1 MVGFFLCISLSWAD
15 WTVINI
21 TDGITVSQK
30 TIPNSDLF
38 AFRGEGVVD
47 VHISKLQSVLFD
59 EKRGDEWVDLMDKA
73 YPVTDWSEEK
83 RTIYQKYDL
92 PWPIQDRDYVM
103 TQNRTLDSTKKTVTA
118 TYQSIETSLK
128 PQQECCIRA
137 YAQRTYW
144 KMESLPNGQT
154 KVAVEVQTDP
164 KGALPSWLIN
174 MIQKDWPYNSITS
187 LSKQGLRED
196 IIPDKTTSSW

>member
-1 MVGFFLCISLSWAD
+1 MTALLLFLSLCWAD

-59 EKRGDEWVDLMDKA
+59 EKRGNEWVDLMEEA
-73 YPVTDWSEEK
+73 YPVTDWIEDK
-83 RTIYQKYDL
+83 RIIYQKYDL

-103 TQNRTLDSTKKTVTA
+103 TQKRDFNVDTKTITA
-118 TYQSIETSLK
+118 TYQSVEIPKKNTARMLCSSLCTTHVL
-128 PQQECCIRA
+128 E
-137 YAQRTYW
+137 
-144 KMESLPNGQT
+144 NG
-154 KVAVEVQTDP
+154 
-164 KGALPSWLIN
+164 
-174 MIQKDWPYNSITS
+174 SITKWTNQS
-187 LSKQGLRED
+187 SCRSANRSKGSIALVVDQHDSKRLALQLHHKSNQTGS
-196 IIPDKTTSSW
+196 T

>member
-1 MVGFFLCISLSWAD
+1 MTALLLFLSLCWAD

-47 VHISKLQSVLFD
+47 VHISKLQSVLFN
-59 EKRGDEWVDLMDKA
+59 EKRGSEWVDLMEEA
-73 YPVTDWSEEK
+73 YPVTDWSEDK

-103 TQNRTLDSTKKTVTA
+103 TQKRNFSIDTKTITA
-118 TYQSIETSLK
+118 TYQSVESPKK
-128 PQQECCIRA
+128 PPQECCVRA

-144 KMESLPNGQT
+144 KMEALPNGQT

-187 LSKQGLRED
+187 PTKQAQRD
-196 IIPDKTTSSW
+196 NIVPASTTSDW

>member
-1 MVGFFLCISLSWAD
+1 MTALLLFLSLCWAD

-59 EKRGDEWVDLMDKA
+59 EKRGTEWVDLMEEA
-73 YPVTDWSEEK
+73 YPVTDWIEDK

-103 TQNRTLDSTKKTVTA
+103 TQKRKFNVETKTITA
-118 TYQSIETSLK
+118 TYQSIESSKK
-128 PQQECCIRA
+128 PQQECCVRA

-144 KMESLPNGQT
+144 KMEALPNGQT

-187 LSKQGLRED
+187 LTKQAQREN
-196 IIPDKTTSSW
+196 IVPASTTSEW

>member
-1 MVGFFLCISLSWAD
+1 MTTLLLFLSLCWAD

-59 EKRGDEWVDLMDKA
+59 EKRGSEWVDLMEEA
-73 YPVTDWSEEK
+73 YPVTDWNVEK
-83 RTIYQKYDL
+83 RIIYQKYDL

-103 TQNRTLDSTKKTVTA
+103 TQNRKINVDTKTITA
-118 TYQSIETSLK
+118 TYQSIESKEK

-144 KMESLPNGQT
+144 KMEALPNGQT
-154 KVAVEVQTDP
+154 RVAVEVQTDP
-164 KGALPSWLIN
+164 KGALPAWLIN
-174 MIQKDWPYNSITS
+174 MIQRDWPYNSITR
-187 LSKQGLRED
+187 LTEQAQREN
-196 IIPDKTTSSW
+196 IVPEATTTEW

>member
-1 MVGFFLCISLSWAD
+1 MFLFLYLIALSWAN

-47 VHISKLQSVLFD
+47 VHISKLSAVLFD
-59 EKRGDEWVDLMDKA
+59 EKRGPEWVDLQQEA
-73 YPVTDWSEEK
+73 YPVTEWTNEE
-83 RTIYQKYDL
+83 RSIYQSYDL

-103 TQNRTLDSTKKTVTA
+103 NQKRKIDPPSKTITA
-118 TYQSIETSLK
+118 TYQSIEVSSTPPK
-128 PQQECCIRA
+128 ECCIRA

-144 KMESLPNGQT
+144 SLIALPNGKT

-174 MIQKDWPYNSITS
+174 MIQKDWPYNSISS
-187 LSKQGLRED
+187 LTKQAQRND
-196 IIPDKTTSSW
+196 VSPDTKVDTW